1 MRIFDSKELPL
12 RESELSS
19 YGVEEIKTLCEYFG
33 NEKCGLDGATIS
45 PLIDSFEC
53 RKEWGMNSRPHFVD
67 NFPNINIL
75 INIALLVPLSNER
88 VFSQHKLTKT
98 RLRNRMNVESLES
111 HLMILLN
118 APNNIEDFNWDKA
131 FDQWEKEQVRRV
143 NQN

>member
-1 MRIFDSKELPL
+1 MRIFDPKELPL

-33 NEKCGLDGATIS
+33 NEKCGLDV
-45 PLIDSFEC
+45 
-53 RKEWGMNSRPHFVD
+53 KEYDMINGWHHIWNSRPHFVN

-75 INIALLVPLSNER
+75 INIALLVPLSNANVER

-98 RLRNRMNVESLES
+98 KLRNRMNVESLES

-118 APNNIEDFNWDKA
+118 APNNIEDFNWNKA